1 VIISKCELLKA
12 IFFSLHFETN
22 RKEEN
27 YYDEEKEE
35 EK

>member
-12 IFFSLHFETN
+12 IFFLQLKAN

-27 YYDEEKEE
+27 YSDEEE

>member
-12 IFFSLHFETN
+12 IFSLQFKTN

-27 YYDEEKEE
+27 YYDEKEK
-35 EK
+35 